1 MATDNNDN
9 KSFVARLGND
19 FLALISAAT
28 SGEFGE
34 KFKAAWTGLIARVDA
49 LESKPTVAAFDPSAL
64 LARLDAIEAKAPP
77 TEAQVKQW
85 AESAASFKAV
95 EATAA
100 VGTQIAA
107 IVPAAPTTQTAS
119 TGNAAGLIAEG
130 KFEEAWAISPEL
142 KAEFPDA
149 KCYAAFARN
158 MAAGRIKIHSR

>member
-119 TGNAAGLIAEG
+119 TGAVSSLISEG
-130 KFEEAWAISPEL
+130 KYEEAWKADANLQAQFVKPEHY
-142 KAEFPDA
+142 A
-149 KCYAAFARN
+149 KYMQAST
-158 MAAGRIKIHSR
+158 AGRVFAKA